1 MGKNYFRSLMA
12 SLFLLLGMSSAASAA
27 DFTGQTVQ
35 APTTKYEPTQVVFS
49 LKDVAA
55 KANLTAEQLVE
66 KLDAWAATFVSA
78 EGDDQFTTPN
88 PLLYLEDHTVTPHT
102 LCNAKYTQGSAG
114 GFWMNRNGLPVEWG
128 ESAYFYNQLWWTTA
142 ANDSLVFELGQYP
155 NRMLAGGELTAHYIM
170 SIDGGLYEISFDL
183 TLVVESDFEAVETCY
198 PKLTIVGEENIDVEL
213 YAADGQLAWTV
224 DFDAIA
230 AALGCPVDYLANNLS
245 GSAYVAQL
253 DNSEESLMPTARGDT
268 LTNLTSAQG
277 IGWWF
282 NLCTDLDGNPTNEG
296 VRVGYAYGTSKYYIE
311 YLAVTK
317 DDEGKYTLGGNIG
330 QYGAS
335 SQAGDYFYSYIYLI
349 FGSKAYALK
358 FNLNIINSGGGTEPE
373 PTEPMV
379 LADMQKVGSQEISFE
394 EFAGGTNSVTINLT
408 EVAALFGEDWTP
420 DTLIFAAL
428 EDETGETITLN
439 TTANNGGYW
448 MTTKG
453 VVVKWSSDGSS
464 GNALYIEPALDEGD
478 YTLTSGNNEGA
489 IAEDQTYTFPMF
501 LITPDST
508 KYYQFDIA
516 VYIKVR
522 QDVNPDELTEM
533 AVWPIEV
540 ECLTVDTS
548 VSSNGYAIKEEPEL
562 DLAALEEL
570 IGTQN
575 PTFLGWALPDDEGV
589 SKMTDKYSCDPTP
602 GFWCTDK
609 GYADVWG
616 NSAATVGVSYLS
628 DGHLDLYRYPGRVS
642 NGQVWNG
649 KFVLLN
655 EHTGQ
660 YVTIDLTLRFFDTL
674 ITVETAGEEDIDIL
688 ANEDTEIDV
697 SKMLETLG
705 ITPDFLSDNPTAMGY
720 LTNGKWSNMAYT
732 SDGIVFKDGKV
743 AEGVNMDDNPD
754 QADFLIGFYPP
765 DDAESGT
772 SVFFADV
779 SPGFD
784 FSGTYKADLAV
795 AANNKAYVYHITVF
809 DEDSWV
815 GVKGIQA
822 NVQKRTN
829 AIYNLAGQRV
839 SKATKG
845 VYIVGGNKVA
855 VK

>member
-1 MGKNYFRSLMA
+1 MGKNYFRSLAA
-12 SLFLLLGMSSAASAA
+12 SLFLLLGMSTAASAA

-49 LKDVAA
+49 LKEVAA

-88 PLLYLEDHTVTPHT
+88 PMVYLEDHTVTPHT

-128 ESAYFYNQLWWTTA
+128 ESAYFYNQLWWSTA

-213 YAADGQLAWTV
+213 YAADGELPWTV

-277 IGWWF
+277 LGWWF

-311 YLAVTK
+311 KITATK
-317 DDEGKYTLGGNIG
+317 DEEGKYTLGGNIG

-335 SQAGDYFYSYIYLI
+335 SQVGDYFYSYIYLI

-358 FNLNIINSGGGTEPE
+358 FNLNIISQGEGPEPE

-379 LADMQKVGSQEISFE
+379 LAEMQKVGSEAVTFE
-394 EFAGGTNSVTINLT
+394 EYKGATDTKAVNL
-408 EVAALFGEDWTP
+408 AAIAQLMGEEWTA

-428 EDETGETITLN
+428 ADETGETITLK

-453 VVVKWSSDGSS
+453 VVVKWSGDGSS
-464 GNALYIEPALDEGD
+464 GNALYIEPAFDED
-478 YTLTSGNNEGA
+478 DVVLTSGNASVNVTE
-489 IAEDQTYTFPMF
+489 EQSYTFPMF
-501 LITPDST
+501 FITPDST
-508 KYYQFDIA
+508 KYYQLD
-516 VYIKVR
+516 VTVSIKVFEEI
-522 QDVNPDELTEM
+522 NTDELTEV
-533 AVWPIEV
+533 AVWPV
-540 ECLTVDTS
+540 EFDVLAGGDYSIGRYPAV
-548 VSSNGYAIKEEPEL
+548 
-562 DLAALEEL
+562 DLAALEEA
-570 IGTQN
+570 IGTRE
-575 PTFLGWALPDDEGV
+575 PTFLGWAIPDEEGNTHPEETYSMHCDPAPGWWFNADGYVSGWGTGV
-589 SKMTDKYSCDPTP
+589 SM
-602 GFWCTDK
+602 
-609 GYADVWG
+609 
-616 NSAATVGVSYLS
+616 VGVSLLK
-628 DGHLDLYRYPGRVS
+628 DGVFDLYRMPGVPK
-642 NGQVWNG
+642 NGDVWNA
-649 KFVLLN
+649 KLIMLN
-655 EHTGQ
+655 DATKQ
-660 YVTIDLTLRFFDTL
+660 YVTIDLTLNFFDTL